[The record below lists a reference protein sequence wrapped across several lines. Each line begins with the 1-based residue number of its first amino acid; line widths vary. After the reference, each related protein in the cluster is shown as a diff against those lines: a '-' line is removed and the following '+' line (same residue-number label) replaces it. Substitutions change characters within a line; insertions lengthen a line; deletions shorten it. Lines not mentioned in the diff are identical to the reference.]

1 MAAWNTRR
9 RVLKV
14 EACLP
19 YTRTARD
26 PLASTLCATSAS
38 SSAQSLASITSLTHS
53 LTHGITHSLTHW
65 ITHSLNRS
73 GSGLHEALCSV
84 VCVLFTAWESLLL
97 IVEHEE
103 KEEIIMK
110 VSE

>member
-38 SSAQSLASITSLTHS
+38 SSAQSLASMTSL
-53 LTHGITHSLTHW
+53 THSLTHW

-73 GSGLHEALCSV
+73 GSGQHEALCSV